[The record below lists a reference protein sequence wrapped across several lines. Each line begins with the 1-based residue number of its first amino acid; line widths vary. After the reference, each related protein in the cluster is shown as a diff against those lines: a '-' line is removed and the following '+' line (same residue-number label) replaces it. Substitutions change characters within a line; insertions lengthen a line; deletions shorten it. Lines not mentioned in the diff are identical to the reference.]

1 MNFEFFISQRLIS
14 EKNTKNSVS
23 GPIIKIAIIAIS
35 LGITMMLIAFATG
48 MGLQEKIREK
58 ITAFNGDITIS
69 KFSSNQSQIS
79 LDPISI
85 EQDFYPHFDHP
96 EVEHIQAVATKFGII
111 RTETDFEAII
121 TKGVEKNYEWRYFE
135 EYLTEGRLP
144 NNYKEVKYSKEI
156 LISEYLA
163 NRLQFQLEDQVVV
176 YYMKDENS
184 EKPRMIVFDVVG
196 IYNSGFEE
204 FDKSFLIA
212 DLKQLQRI
220 NKWQKNEVGYNEVGY
235 FEILVK
241 DFNKIQQVTEQ
252 VYQQV
257 PSELDTENIL
267 QKYPNI
273 FEWLSMFDMNIAII
287 ISLMILVAGINMI
300 TALLVLILERTPMI
314 GILKALGATNWTI
327 RKIFL
332 INAGYL
338 IIKGIFFGNLIGLG
352 ILLIQKYLKPIK
364 LDPASYYVTEVPVYL
379 DFSYIAFVNLGTL
392 ILCLL
397 FLIIPSIIVTKISPV
412 KAIKFD

>member
-14 EKNTKNSVS
+14 EKNTKNSIS

-35 LGITMMLIAFATG
+35 LGISMMLIAFATG
-48 MGLQEKIREK
+48 MGLQDKIREK
-58 ITAFNGDITIS
+58 ITAFNGDINIT
-69 KFSSNQSQIS
+69 KFSSNQSKIS
-79 LDPISI
+79 LDPIST
-85 EQDFYPHFDHP
+85 EQDFYPTFNHP
-96 EVEHIQAVATKFGII
+96 GVSHIQAVATKFGIV
-111 RTETDFEAII
+111 RTENDFEAII
-121 TKGVEKNYEWRYFE
+121 TKGVEENYEWRYFK
-135 EYLTEGRLP
+135 EYLVEGRIP
-144 NNYKEVKYSKEI
+144 NYTSEISKEI

-163 NRLQFQLEDQVVV
+163 NRLHFKIGDQVVV
-176 YYMKDENS
+176 YFLKDENS
-184 EKPRMIVFDVVG
+184 ERPRMIAFDIVG

-212 DLKQLQRI
+212 DLKQLRRI
-220 NKWQKNEVGYNEVGY
+220 NKWNKDEVGY
-235 FEILVK
+235 FEILVN
-241 DFNKIQQVTEQ
+241 DFENIGPISED
-252 VYQQV
+252 VYQQIT
-257 PSELDTENIL
+257 SELDVENIL

-273 FEWLSMFDMNIAII
+273 FEWLSMFDMNIVII
-287 ISLMILVAGINMI
+287 ISLMIIVAGINMI

-314 GILKALGATNWTI
+314 GILKALGANNWKI

-332 INAGYL
+332 INASY
-338 IIKGIFFGNLIGLG
+338 IILKGIFFGNLIGLG
-352 ILLIQKYLKPIK
+352 LLLIQKYVQPIK
-364 LDPASYYVTEVPVYL
+364 LDPTSYYVTEVPVYI

>member
-58 ITAFNGDITIS
+58 VTAFNGDINITQ
-69 KFSSNQSQIS
+69 FSSNQSQIS
-79 LDPISI
+79 LDPIST
-85 EQDFYPHFDHP
+85 EQDFYPTFKHP
-96 EVEHIQAVATKFGII
+96 EVKHIQAVATKFGIV
-111 RTETDFEAII
+111 RTENDFEAII
-121 TKGVEKNYEWRYFE
+121 TKGVEENYEWQYFE
-135 EYLTEGRLP
+135 EYLVEGRIP
-144 NNYKEVKYSKEI
+144 NYTDKISTEI

-163 NRLQFQLEDQVVV
+163 NRLQFQLEDQVII
-176 YYMKDENS
+176 YFLKDENS
-184 EKPRMIVFDVVG
+184 ERPRMLALKVVG

-220 NKWQKNEVGYNEVGY
+220 NKWNSDEIGY
-235 FEILVK
+235 FEILVNN
-241 DFNKIQQVTEQ
+241 FNQLEETTQDI
-252 VYQQV
+252 YQKV
-257 PSELDTENIL
+257 PSELDVENIL
-267 QKYPNI
+267 QKHPNI

-287 ISLMILVAGINMI
+287 IGLMILVAGINMI

-314 GILKALGATNWTI
+314 GVLKALGANDWKI

-332 INAGYL
+332 INASY
-338 IIKGIFFGNLIGLG
+338 IILKGIFYGNLIGLG
-352 ILLIQKYLKPIK
+352 IVFIQKYLKPVK
-364 LDPASYYVTEVPVYL
+364 LDPASYYVSEVPIYI
-379 DFSYIAFVNLGTL
+379 DFSYIAFVNIGTL
-392 ILCLL
+392 LLCLL
-397 FLIIPSIIVTKISPV
+397 FLIIPSVIVTKISPV

>member
-1 MNFEFFISQRLIS
+1 VNFEFFISKRLIS

-23 GPIIKIAIIAIS
+23 GPIIKIAVIAIS
-35 LGITMMLIAFATG
+35 LGITMMLIAFASG

-58 ITAFNGDITIS
+58 ITAFNGDINIS
-69 KFSSNQSQIS
+69 QFSSNQSQIS
-79 LDPISI
+79 LDPISA
-85 EQDFYPHFDHP
+85 EQDFYPDFNHP
-96 EVEHIQAVATKFGII
+96 EIKHIQAVATKFGIV
-111 RTETDFEAII
+111 RTENDFEAVI
-121 TKGVEKNYEWRYFE
+121 TKGVEENYEWRYFE
-135 EYLTEGRLP
+135 EYLTEGKLP
-144 NNYKEVKYSKEI
+144 NYTDGISTEI

-163 NRLQFQLEDQVVV
+163 NRLHFEINDQVVV
-176 YYMKDENS
+176 YFLKDENS
-184 EKPRMIVFDVVG
+184 ERPRMIAFDIVG

-220 NKWQKNEVGYNEVGY
+220 NKWDKNEVGY
-235 FEILVK
+235 FEILVSNFGNIERISE
-241 DFNKIQQVTEQ
+241 D

-257 PSELDTENIL
+257 PSELDVENIL

-287 ISLMILVAGINMI
+287 IGLMILVAGINMI

-314 GILKALGATNWTI
+314 GILKALGANNWKI

-332 INAGYL
+332 INASYI

-352 ILLIQKYLKPIK
+352 ILLIQKNFKPIK
-364 LDPASYYVTEVPVYL
+364 LDAASYYVTEVPVYL
-379 DFSYIAFVNLGTL
+379 DVSYIAFVNIGTL
-392 ILCLL
+392 LLCLL

>member
-14 EKNTKNSVS
+14 EKNTKNSIS

-35 LGITMMLIAFATG
+35 LGISMMLIAFATG
-48 MGLQEKIREK
+48 MGLQDKIREK
-58 ITAFNGDITIS
+58 ITAFNGDINIT
-69 KFSSNQSQIS
+69 KFSNNQSKIS
-79 LDPISI
+79 LDPIST
-85 EQDFYPHFDHP
+85 EQDFYPTFNHP
-96 EVEHIQAVATKFGII
+96 EVSHIQAVATKFGIV
-111 RTETDFEAII
+111 RTENDFEAII
-121 TKGVEKNYEWRYFE
+121 TKGVEENYEWRYFK
-135 EYLTEGRLP
+135 EYLVEGRIP
-144 NNYKEVKYSKEI
+144 NYTGKISKEI

-163 NRLQFQLEDQVVV
+163 NRLHFKMGDQVVV
-176 YYMKDENS
+176 YFLKDENS
-184 EKPRMIVFDVVG
+184 ERPRMIAFDIVG

-212 DLKQLQRI
+212 DLKQLRRI
-220 NKWQKNEVGYNEVGY
+220 NKWNKDEVGY

-241 DFNKIQQVTEQ
+241 DFENIGPISED
-252 VYQQV
+252 VYQQIT
-257 PSELDTENIL
+257 SELDVENIL

-273 FEWLSMFDMNIAII
+273 FEWLSMFDMNIIII
-287 ISLMILVAGINMI
+287 ISLMIIVAGINMI

-314 GILKALGATNWTI
+314 GILKALGANNWKI

-332 INAGYL
+332 INASY
-338 IIKGIFFGNLIGLG
+338 IILKGIFFGNLIGLG
-352 ILLIQKYLKPIK
+352 LLLIQKYVQPIK
-364 LDPASYYVTEVPVYL
+364 LDPRSYYVTEVPVYI

>member
-14 EKNTKNSVS
+14 EKNTKNSIS

-35 LGITMMLIAFATG
+35 LGISMMLIAFATG
-48 MGLQEKIREK
+48 MGLQDKIREK
-58 ITAFNGDITIS
+58 ITAFNGDINIT
-69 KFSSNQSQIS
+69 KFSSNQSKIS
-79 LDPISI
+79 LDPIST
-85 EQDFYPHFDHP
+85 EQDFYPTFNHP
-96 EVEHIQAVATKFGII
+96 GVSHIQAVATKFGIV
-111 RTETDFEAII
+111 RTENDFEAII
-121 TKGVEKNYEWRYFE
+121 TKGVEENYEWRYFK
-135 EYLTEGRLP
+135 EYLVEGRIP
-144 NNYKEVKYSKEI
+144 NYTGEISKEI

-163 NRLQFQLEDQVVV
+163 NRLHFKMGDQVVV
-176 YYMKDENS
+176 YFLKDENS
-184 EKPRMIVFDVVG
+184 ERPRMIAFDIVG

-212 DLKQLQRI
+212 DLKQLRRI
-220 NKWQKNEVGYNEVGY
+220 NKWNKDEVGY
-235 FEILVK
+235 FEILVN
-241 DFNKIQQVTEQ
+241 DFENIGPISED
-252 VYQQV
+252 VYQQIT
-257 PSELDTENIL
+257 SELDVENIL

-273 FEWLSMFDMNIAII
+273 FEWLSMFDMNIVII
-287 ISLMILVAGINMI
+287 ISLMIIVAGINMI

-314 GILKALGATNWTI
+314 GILKALGANNWKI

-332 INAGYL
+332 INASY
-338 IIKGIFFGNLIGLG
+338 IILKGIFFGNLIGLG
-352 ILLIQKYLKPIK
+352 LLLIQKYVQPIK
-364 LDPASYYVTEVPVYL
+364 LDPTSYYVTEVPVYI